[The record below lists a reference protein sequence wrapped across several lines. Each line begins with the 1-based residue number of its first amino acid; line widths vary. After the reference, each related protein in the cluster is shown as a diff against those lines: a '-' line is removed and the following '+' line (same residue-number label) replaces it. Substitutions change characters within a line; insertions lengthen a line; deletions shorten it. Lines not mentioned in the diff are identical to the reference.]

1 MFCFFALVSYPQNN
15 HRDWD
20 WFLNH
25 ITPQMHQAL
34 ANEAYRILHNKDD
47 VDDVLQEAMVIG
59 ITKCEQLRDETKL
72 FQWMFKIVR
81 REAYAHQSKAS
92 IIKLMERI
100 KDIFE
105 PQPLRPDAYLISEEE
120 NAVLHKVLDTLD
132 EQTRKIVLVKTS
144 EGISLKEVAY
154 RFDLN
159 YNTVRSKYQ
168 RAMDTIRHRMEAEYD
183 EEIN

>member
-1 MFCFFALVSYPQNN
+1 M
-15 HRDWD
+15 R
-20 WFLNH
+20 
-25 ITPQMHQAL
+25 QAL

-47 VDDVLQEAMVIG
+47 MDDVLQEALVIG

-81 REAYAHQSKAS
+81 REAYTHQSKAS
-92 IIKLMERI
+92 IIKLVERI

-132 EQTRKIVLVKTS
+132 EQTRQIVLVKTS

-154 RFDLN
+154 RLDLN

-168 RAMDTIRHRMEAEYD
+168 RALDTIRHRMEAEYD
-183 EEIN
+183 EKIN